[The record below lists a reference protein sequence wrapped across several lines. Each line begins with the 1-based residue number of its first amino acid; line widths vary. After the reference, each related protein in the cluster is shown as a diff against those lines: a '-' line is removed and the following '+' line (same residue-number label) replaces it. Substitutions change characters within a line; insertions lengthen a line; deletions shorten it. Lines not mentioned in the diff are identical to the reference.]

1 MPFFE
6 AKKHLKLAHA
16 GMDSTPPL
24 LIFSRSQPM
33 ESIVSSRHSRQNRS
47 SIRQQSHKAS
57 LRISGRGARC
67 SAGVA
72 LIPLRQKSQTLMNLS
87 NVISMDDRIS
97 KSQSSRTGVRDRRY
111 AIRFPFAADVELIDM
126 ESGTKAVGVT
136 SDISLGGCFVC
147 TSKPLPVT
155 TRVRIT
161 LTRKGQK
168 IEALAVVRILK
179 PRIGMGIEFIDVE
192 GAYHGL
198 LNRWI
203 DQIRQSR

>member
-1 MPFFE
+1 
-6 AKKHLKLAHA
+6 
-16 GMDSTPPL
+16 
-24 LIFSRSQPM
+24 
-33 ESIVSSRHSRQNRS
+33 
-47 SIRQQSHKAS
+47 
-57 LRISGRGARC
+57 
-67 SAGVA
+67 
-72 LIPLRQKSQTLMNLS
+72 
-87 NVISMDDRIS
+87 MDDRITRN
-97 KSQSSRTGVRDRRY
+97 QSARTGVRDRRY

-126 ESGTKAVGVT
+126 ESGSRAVGVT

-161 LTRKGQK
+161 LTRKGQR

-192 GAYHGL
+192 GSYHDL

-203 DQIRQSR
+203 EQIRQAR